1 MTAKPGPPSR
11 RPGEAVR
18 VAPAAAKRR
27 GSRRTVGLVVIPVL
41 GIVVAVAAGLVV
53 RAVLP
58 TPDRDLSTAEAG
70 DCLTRAEDIADV
82 RVVDCDADDA
92 VYRVLAKTPG
102 WTESDFDRVL
112 RGEVPV
118 DELCG
123 GRPIPAGGEPIWY
136 GEKTS
141 DGSGTGDVFCLE
153 PLTATP

>member
-1 MTAKPGPPSR
+1 MRTQPERPSR
-11 RPGEAVR
+11 RPGGAGR
-18 VAPAAAKRR
+18 VAPAAPKRR
-27 GSRRTVGLVVIPVL
+27 GSRRTVRLVLIPVL
-41 GIVVAVAAGLVV
+41 GIVVAVAVGLVV

-58 TPDRDLSTAEAG
+58 APSRDLSTAEVG
-70 DCLTRAEDIADV
+70 DCLNRAEDIADV

-92 VYRVLAKTPG
+92 VSRVFAKNPG

-118 DELCG
+118 EELCG